1 MKIRKDVLYIAYSRK
16 VFSRISVE
24 ILWRVIERNLLWH
37 SFHQVANSA
46 SGQYNGIAIKSRK
59 KTTSFRFLFVKLF
72 CIYANIRRPLAIF
85 VSKKRLAPN
94 LVRNRADVDFPYRW
108 TFHSASG
115 EDWVSIIGWITR
127 RCGYACGGVYHVAI
141 IPSTAKRVKRFAYK
155 TSNLL
160 GYHDMHGRGGESL
173 LLLWRV
179 ME

>member
-1 MKIRKDVLYIAYSRK
+1 MIERY
-16 VFSRISVE
+16 
-24 ILWRVIERNLLWH
+24 LWRH
-37 SFHQVANSA
+37 SFHQVANST
-46 SGQYNGIAIKSRK
+46 SGQYNRIAIKSG
-59 KTTSFRFLFVKLF
+59 KTATSFWFLFVKLF
-72 CIYANIRRPLAIF
+72 CIYTNICRLLDIF
-85 VSKKRLAPN
+85 VSKKRFAPD
-94 LVRNRADVDFPYRW
+94 LVRNRADADFPYRW

-173 LLLWRV
+173 LLL
-179 ME
+179 